1 LCTGVADDGGAA
13 PVSGSGQRFSI
24 PDKCPISFLFP
35 ARLTFRIQCFAR
47 LNIGEAVALAGAIM
61 DIARPEFKQQ
71 RRRRQILW
79 AGIGV
84 VCLIAVT
91 IGVARLKPAAP
102 EVERSTVWTDTVKRG
117 SMLRQVRGIGSLI
130 PSQEF
135 TRQIPA
141 ETEATVM
148 RILKLPGSQV
158 KADTILL
165 EMRNPQVEQEAVDTQ
180 LQLKAAEAEYQ
191 SVRVRLQSD
200 LMNQK
205 AGAATVN
212 SDYTQAKLQSDTDK
226 ALYDLG
232 VISGMAYKNSKS
244 KADELTTRN
253 NIEGERL
260 DINQKAIQ
268 TQLAQQQAKVDQIRA
283 LAALKQKQLDALKV
297 RAGIEGVLVDLP
309 LQVGQHVT
317 PGAMLAKV
325 VQPDHLIA
333 ELKIPETQARD
344 VQIGEP
350 ATVDTH
356 NGTAE
361 GTVMRVDPAV
371 QNGTVTV
378 DVKLTGEL
386 PKGARPDLS
395 VDGTID
401 LEKLT
406 NVLYV
411 GRPAFGQENSSI
423 SLFKLDADGR
433 GGVRVSVKVGRA
445 SVNSIQVLEGLHEGD
460 VVVLSDMSR
469 YDNTERIKLE

>member
-1 LCTGVADDGGAA
+1 
-13 PVSGSGQRFSI
+13 
-24 PDKCPISFLFP
+24 
-35 ARLTFRIQCFAR
+35 
-47 LNIGEAVALAGAIM
+47 M

-71 RRRRQILW
+71 KRKRQLIW
-79 AGIGV
+79 AAAGVVFIIAVSIGV
-84 VCLIAVT
+84 S
-91 IGVARLKPAAP
+91 RLKPAAP
-102 EVERSTVWTDTVKRG
+102 EVERSAVWPDTVKRG

-141 ETEATVM
+141 ETEATVV

-158 KADTILL
+158 KSDTILL
-165 EMRNPQVEQEAVDTQ
+165 EMSNPQVEQAAVDAR

-191 SVRVRLQSD
+191 SLRVKLQSD

-212 SDYTQAKLQSDTDK
+212 SDYTQAKLQADTDK

-244 KADELTTRN
+244 KSDELTTRN

-260 DINQKAIQ
+260 DINQKAIE
-268 TQLAQQQAKVDQIRA
+268 TQMLEQQAKVDQIRA
-283 LAALKQKQLDALKV
+283 LASLKEKQLDAMKV

-317 PGAMLAKV
+317 PGTMLAKV

-344 VQIGEP
+344 VQIGQP

-356 NGTAE
+356 NGVAS
-361 GTVMRVDPAV
+361 GSVMRVDPAV

-378 DVKLTGEL
+378 DVRLTGDL

-395 VDGTID
+395 VDGTVD
-401 LEKLT
+401 LENLN

-411 GRPAFGQENSSI
+411 GRPAFGQENSTI
-423 SLFKLDADGR
+423 SLFRLDPDGR
-433 GGVRVSVKVGRA
+433 GAVRVPVKVGRA
-445 SVNSIQVLEGLHEGD
+445 SVNAIQVIEGLHEGD
-460 VVVLSDMSR
+460 TVILSDMSR
-469 YDNTERIKLE
+469 YDNTDRIRLE